1 MLHMLHKS
9 SAVDWTLLVTTQPT
23 GNAAV
28 RMRVWREVRRLG
40 AAILRDGVYLL
51 PARPELASAF
61 DQLARNVEQGAGSA
75 HVMQVDASSDQQA
88 QWRALFDRSS
98 DYGELLKRCQK
109 LRGRLGRDR
118 VDVLRKAVRELD
130 GELAALASIDYFP
143 GPTAEQLASALNDL
157 RIAVERLA
165 TPDEP
170 TAAPG
175 DITRRARTRYTGRIW
190 ATRRGLWVDR
200 VACAWLIRR
209 FIDPEARFAWLA
221 KPAEMPRRAV
231 GFDFDGADFAHVAGR
246 VTFEVLVLS
255 FDLNRDAAL
264 VAMGAIVHALDAG
277 GAPVETAAGI
287 ELVLKGLRQTCV
299 DDDEFLCAASAVL
312 DALYAALSANTQETE
327 AQSK

>member
-1 MLHMLHKS
+1 MLHKS

-143 GPTAEQLASALNDL
+143 GPAAEQLASALTDL

-165 TPDEP
+165 APDEP
-170 TAAPG
+170 VATSG
-175 DITRRARTRYTGRIW
+175 DITPRARARYARRIW

-200 VACAWLIRR
+200 VACAWLVRR
-209 FIDPEARFAWLA
+209 FIDPEARFVWLA
-221 KPAEMPRRAV
+221 KPTEIPRRAV
-231 GFDFDGADFAHVAGR
+231 GFDFDGAEFTHVAGR
-246 VTFEVLVLS
+246 VTFEVLVSS
-255 FDLNRDAAL
+255 FELNRDAAL

-277 GAPVETAAGI
+277 GAPVEAAAGI
-287 ELVLKGLRQTCV
+287 ELVLKGLRQTYV
-299 DDDEFLCAASAVL
+299 DDDEFLCAASAAF